1 LHTINA
7 YCGPAH
13 HTDRKQTVVCFCR
26 YWKFNQFYGALNLSN
41 NRLVRDVC
49 RNAGN
54 SSNTNIGN
62 ILKASAILISATFA
76 FTALAADV
84 DKMVEPCFACHGNN
98 GVGTETKVPTIAG
111 YSEGYFGFSLGMYKK
126 SERPCVEV
134 EYPGG
139 SKKGLKTNMCEIMK
153 EFSESD
159 IDQIGEYF
167 SRQKFVRTVQKFDPE
182 LAKKGEVIHMNKCD
196 PCHSKAG
203 SSPSDNIGILGG
215 QKMDYLREQIKFVKE
230 GKRFTSKKMKIRL
243 DGLNDEEL
251 EAVVHYYGSIQ

>member
-1 LHTINA
+1 MLTKNRLCH
-7 YCGPAH
+7 
-13 HTDRKQTVVCFCR
+13 FCN
-26 YWKFNQFYGALNLSN
+26 YWKCNQFYGAPNLIKIS
-41 NRLVRDVC
+41 LVRGVC
-49 RNAGN
+49 REAGN

-62 ILKASAILISATFA
+62 LLKASAVLISATLA

-84 DKMVEPCFACHGNN
+84 DKMVEPCFVCHGNN
-98 GVGTETKVPTIAG
+98 GVGTELKVPAIAG

-139 SKKGLKTNMCEIMK
+139 GKKGLKTNMCEIVK
-153 EFSESD
+153 DFSESD
-159 IDQIGEYF
+159 IEQIGEYF
-167 SRQKFVRTVQKFDPE
+167 SRQKFVRTVQKFDLE
-182 LAKKGEVIHMNKCD
+182 LAKKGEVIHMNKCE

-230 GKRFTSKKMKIRL
+230 GKRFTSKKMKMRL
-243 DGLNDEEL
+243 DGLDDAEL
-251 EAVVHYYGSIQ
+251 EAVVHFYGSIQ